1 MTLRCR
7 SCELHGEV
15 VGIGGGGLNGEAVRN
30 GIGTGVV
37 RGLGVSGWE
46 GRGGLELLWF
56 GYGNGRMRGRTWV
69 VWDHRIKGLIVRG

>member
-1 MTLRCR
+1 
-7 SCELHGEV
+7 
-15 VGIGGGGLNGEAVRN
+15 VRN

-56 GYGNGRMRGRTWV
+56 GYGNGRIRGRTWV